1 MPLPLLAGNSPGK
14 LTPFRWKGRFSKIG
28 SIGVNGK
35 VGGRAALRQAFI
47 VDHKLPKALVV
58 IEDLAGLETGK
69 VLDVDD
75 LCVIGAG
82 AAGVTIAKQLLG
94 RGLGTT
100 RMSMHPADGVV
111 NEECRAHGVD
121 NPYLAGCSVF
131 PTGGH
136 ANPTLTIVAL
146 AIRLSD
152 HLRAQL
158 GKMRGPPRPQAVGA

>member
-1 MPLPLLAGNSPGK
+1 M
-14 LTPFRWKGRFSKIG
+14 
-28 SIGVNGK
+28 
-35 VGGRAALRQAFI
+35 
-47 VDHKLPKALVV
+47 

-94 RGLGTT
+94 SGLGTT
-100 RMSMHPADGVV
+100 RMSRHQADGVV

-121 NPYLAGCSVF
+121 NLYPAGCSVF

-158 GKMRGPPRPQAVGA
+158 GKMRGPAQRQAVSA

>member
-14 LTPFRWKGRFSKIG
+14 LTPFRWKASF

-35 VGGRAALRQAFI
+35 VGGGCSSLGFHCRPQI
-47 VDHKLPKALVV
+47 TQGALVV

-69 VLDVDD
+69 VLDVN

-82 AAGVTIAKQLLG
+82 AAGVIIAKQLLG
-94 RGLGTT
+94 SGLGTT
-100 RMSMHPADGVV
+100 RMSRHPTDGVV
-111 NEECRAHGVD
+111 NDECRAHGVD
-121 NPYLAGCSVF
+121 NLYPAGCSVF

-136 ANPTLTIVAL
+136 ANPALTIVAL
-146 AIRLSD
+146 AIPLSD

-158 GKMRGPPRPQAVGA
+158 GKMLAPARPQAVSA

>member
-1 MPLPLLAGNSPGK
+1 M
-14 LTPFRWKGRFSKIG
+14 
-28 SIGVNGK
+28 
-35 VGGRAALRQAFI
+35 
-47 VDHKLPKALVV
+47 VV
-58 IEDLAGLETGK
+58 IEDLAGLDTGK
-69 VLDVDD
+69 VLDVD

-94 RGLGTT
+94 SRLGTT
-100 RMSMHPADGVV
+100 RMSRHPADGVAMM
-111 NEECRAHGVD
+111 CRAHGVD
-121 NPYLAGCSVF
+121 NLYLAGCSVF

-158 GKMRGPPRPQAVGA
+158 GKKREPAQRQAVGA

>member
-1 MPLPLLAGNSPGK
+1 MSLPLLAGNSRGK
-14 LTPFRWKGRFSKIG
+14 LTPFWWKGSF

-35 VGGRAALRQAFI
+35 VGGGCSSLGFHCRPQI
-47 VDHKLPKALVV
+47 TQGALVV
-58 IEDLAGLETGK
+58 IEDLAGLDTGK
-69 VLDVDD
+69 VLDVD

-94 RGLGTT
+94 SRLGTT
-100 RMSMHPADGVV
+100 RMSRHPADGVA

-121 NPYLAGCSVF
+121 NLYLAGCSVF